1 MLIFC
6 TIVTPSTVA
15 GARVLAATLVRLH
28 PGARTL
34 AFADDLSILRDAEPF
49 EVLDPARRPPGSA
62 PVDHDAP
69 LRPQLLERALAGG
82 AEVAI
87 FLNAQVDV
95 HRVLDDVAATAREHG
110 VAVARRA
117 SSLPEDG
124 RRPDYGDL
132 LAAGRISDGLVAVAA
147 GSEGRRFLESW
158 AQATAS
164 SAEREGRWLDLVPDL
179 FGEGAVVTDPGLNV
193 SYWNLHE
200 RRLEK
205 AGDAVTVDGHPLGFV
220 DFAGFRADR
229 PYWLHPDANRI
240 RVIDDE
246 VLSDLCGDYGRRLR
260 DQGWAPPSS
269 RLTGMTRLGN
279 GQRIDHVLR
288 RLWRDAQASGREF
301 GDPATA
307 AAADAFVA
315 WLREPAEH
323 GREAGVNRYLE
334 AAYRTRP
341 DLQLAFADL
350 DGRDGPKFLAWTWEH
365 GRLELLPELLP
376 PAPDREVSDRYRLGV
391 NVIGYF
397 SETLGLAEAAR
408 LYVEALT
415 AAGVPVT
422 TTGILPDM
430 PVHGDDT
437 ATITRSGRQEY
448 AHRQSHVDPA
458 FNLICANGDQLQALL
473 DAGGARVLG
482 DRPNIGQWGWE
493 TDVLPPGWIPAF
505 EHLDEIWVYTSFV
518 AENLG
523 RLAPVP
529 VVVVPMAISVPDV
542 RGVDLALAGDDRF
555 TFLFMLDLFSTLRRK
570 NALGLVQAFV
580 RAFAPGEGP
589 RLLIKT
595 INAQHRPEA
604 ADELRYEAGDRPDIE
619 LVDDYLEPLQKT
631 ALLARADC
639 YVSLHRSEGFG
650 LPLAECMALGTPV
663 IATGYSGNTDFMTPR
678 NSYLVDWSPT
688 LVGPETEIYPAEGT
702 WAEPD
707 LDHAAEL
714 MRRVWEH
721 PEEAAA
727 KSQRARADIERMYA
741 PEVAGAIAR
750 GRLEHLVDAPR
761 RKASGPGGD
770 AGLDAVARQLDL
782 DLHQGAPP
790 VPGGPAG
797 LVRRLAF
804 RLMYPFTYHERRLDR
819 AMFDAL
825 ATIRADLDRER
836 ERGRVARARLSGI
849 EQTMRRDN
857 GNGTPR
863 R

>member
-1 MLIFC
+1 MLTFC
-6 TIVTPSTVA
+6 TLVTPSTVA
-15 GARVLAATLVRLH
+15 GARVLATAIARLH

-34 AFADDLSILRDAEPF
+34 AFAEDGSILRDAEPF
-49 EVLDPARRPPGSA
+49 ELLDPDHRPPGGT
-62 PVDHDAP
+62 PLDRQAP
-69 LRPQLLERALAGG
+69 LRPQLLARALSEG

-87 FLNAQVDV
+87 FLNPQVDV
-95 HRVLDDVAATAREHG
+95 HRALDDVAAVARTHG

-117 SSLPEDG
+117 HALPQDG
-124 RRPDYGDL
+124 RRPDDADL

-147 GSEGRRFLESW
+147 GAEGPRFLDNW
-158 AQATAS
+158 AQGTPPAGD
-164 SAEREGRWLDLVPDL
+164 REGRWLDLVPDR
-179 FGEGAVVTDPGLNV
+179 FGQGAIVTDPGLNV

-200 RRLEK
+200 RRLQK
-205 AGDAVTVDGHPLGFV
+205 VGDAVTVDGHPLGFI
-220 DFAGFRADR
+220 DLSGFRADR
-229 PYWLHPDANRI
+229 PYWLHPDANRV
-240 RVIDDE
+240 RVIDDA
-246 VLSDLCGDYGRRLR
+246 VLSELCGDYGRRLR
-260 DQGWAPPSS
+260 EQGWQPPSS
-269 RLTGMTRLGN
+269 RLAGMTRLGN
-279 GQRIDHVLR
+279 GQRIDHHMR

-307 AAADAFVA
+307 EAADAFVA
-315 WLREPAEH
+315 WLREPADQDRH
-323 GREAGVNRYLE
+323 TGLNRYLE
-334 AAYRTRP
+334 AAYLARP
-341 DLQLAFADL
+341 DLQSAFPDL
-350 DGRDGPKFLAWTWEH
+350 DGRDGPKLLDWAWEH

-376 PAPDREVSDRYRLGV
+376 PADDREVSDRYQLGV

-397 SETLGLAEAAR
+397 SDTLGLAEAAR
-408 LYVEALT
+408 LYVEGLT

-422 TTGILPDM
+422 TTAIRPDM
-430 PVHGDDT
+430 PIHGGDT
-437 ATITRSGRQEY
+437 PTITRSGHQEY
-448 AHRQSHVDPA
+448 AHRRAGVEPA

-473 DAGGARVLG
+473 QAGGDRALG

-529 VVVVPMAISVPDV
+529 VVVVPMAISVPEV
-542 RGVDLALAGDDRF
+542 RDVDLALARDDRF

-570 NALGLVQAFV
+570 NAPGLVQAFS

-604 ADELRYEAGDRPDIE
+604 ADELRHEAGDRPDIE
-619 LVDDYLEPLQKT
+619 LIDDYLEPRQKT

-688 LVGPETEIYPAEGT
+688 LVGPECEIYPAEGH

-714 MRRVWEH
+714 MRRVWER
-721 PEEAAA
+721 PQEAAGKA
-727 KSQRARADIERMYA
+727 ERARADIARMYA
-741 PEVAGAIAR
+741 PEVAGAVAR
-750 GRLEHLVDAPR
+750 GRLEHLIDAPR
-761 RKASGPGGD
+761 RRPSAPGAGD
-770 AGLDAVARQLDL
+770 GLDAVARQLDL
-782 DLHQGAPP
+782 DLHRGAPP
-790 VPGGPAG
+790 VPSGAAG
-797 LVRRLAF
+797 MVRRLAF

-819 AMFDAL
+819 AMFEAL
-825 ATIRADLDRER
+825 ATMRADLDRER
-836 ERGRVARARLSGI
+836 ERSRVTRERLRAL
-849 EQTMRRDN
+849 EQTMRRDD
-857 GNGTPR
+857 GNGTRPR
-863 R
+863 